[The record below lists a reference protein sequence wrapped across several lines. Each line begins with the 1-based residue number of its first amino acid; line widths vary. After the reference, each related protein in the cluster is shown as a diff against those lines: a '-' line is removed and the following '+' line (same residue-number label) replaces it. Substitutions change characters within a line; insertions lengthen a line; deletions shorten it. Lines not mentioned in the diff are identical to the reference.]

1 MYRFD
6 RYLKIPKKM
15 WALSIKKLHLSNNK
29 IKIIDNLVVCKEL
42 VVLDIENNLIEVI
55 LYKF

>member
-1 MYRFD
+1 M
-6 RYLKIPKKM
+6 
-15 WALSIKKLHLSNNK
+15 ALSIKKLHLSNNK

-55 LYKF
+55 SYKF